1 MRAIYMTALTVLL
14 SACAGGGSS
23 PTKDAHAPPPPGA
36 RQISGSEI
44 SAQFIGRSHQS
55 VTSSG
60 QAFTEV
66 LTADGKARIHI
77 TGDPEATGNWKIT
90 GDVICVTYSAYG
102 EECNVVKAD
111 ERWFWFIDNTKGTT
125 NNRFAR

>member
-1 MRAIYMTALTVLL
+1 MKAIYLATLVVVLTG
-14 SACAGGGSS
+14 CAGGGSS
-23 PTKDAHAPPPPGA
+23 PAKDAHSPPPPSA
-36 RQISGSEI
+36 IQISGSEI
-44 SAQFIGRSHQS
+44 SSQFIGRSHQS

-66 LTADGKARIHI
+66 LTADGKAKIQI
-77 TGDPEATGNWKIT
+77 TGSPQDTGNWKIT

-102 EECNVVKAD
+102 EECNIVKVN
-111 ERWFWFIDNTKGTT
+111 EQWFWFIDNAKGTT

>member
-1 MRAIYMTALTVLL
+1 MKAIYMAALVALL

-23 PTKDAHAPPPPGA
+23 PAKDAHSAPPPSA
-36 RQISGSEI
+36 KQISGSEI
-44 SAQFIGRSHQS
+44 SSQFIGRSHQS
-55 VTSSG
+55 VTSGG

-66 LTADGKARIHI
+66 LTADGKARIQI
-77 TGDPEATGNWKIT
+77 SGNPEATGNWKIT

-102 EECNVVKAD
+102 EECNIVKAD
-111 ERWFWFIDNTKGTT
+111 EQWFWFIDKAKGTT